1 MEKKT
6 NRFSNY
12 PAGYAEAQLRRLRN
26 LRLKQQQVYDIDD
39 MEFDRRIEAVE
50 HDVQQQQQRIE
61 ALEHDIQQQQ
71 QRLRNFRLKLQQPD
85 TRLAAL
91 ERFNDYVERQRVGG
105 LK

>member
-12 PAGYAEAQLRRLRN
+12 PAGYAEAQLRKLRN
-26 LRLKQQQVYDIDD
+26 LRHRHTD
-39 MEFDRRIEAVE
+39 A
-50 HDVQQQQQRIE
+50 
-61 ALEHDIQQQQ
+61 
-71 QRLRNFRLKLQQPD
+71 
-85 TRLAAL
+85 RLAAL

>member
-12 PAGYAEAQLRRLRN
+12 PAGYAETQLQRLRN

-39 MEFDRRIEAVE
+39 MEFDRRIEAV
-50 HDVQQQQQRIE
+50 
-61 ALEHDIQQQQ
+61 EHDIQQQQ